1 MKPTRGEK
9 LFYGIN
15 YLFLTGCG
23 LLAVFPFLYIVS
35 VSLTPYVEVIRHGG
49 FIVFPRAITFE
60 AYRQLLSETEIPRAF
75 LNTVFITT
83 AATALG
89 LVLTTMLAYGL
100 ARKSLPGRQTIL
112 LVLLFT
118 MFFSGG
124 LIPQYLLMKWLHL
137 LDTYAVLILSGTVS
151 VFNMFVMKG
160 FFENL
165 PDGLEEAALIDGA
178 SELQTLRKIM
188 LPLSRP
194 VLATIGLFYAVGYWN
209 SYFEAVLY
217 VRDVAKHPL
226 QPVLQR
232 MLSVPDATE
241 IMGNIEDYVPSE
253 AVKMAAVVISIV
265 PILLVYPFL
274 QKHFTKGVLLGS
286 IKG

>member
-1 MKPTRGEK
+1 MKPTKGEQ

-15 YLFLTGCG
+15 YVVLTACG
-23 LLAVFPFLYIVS
+23 LLAVFPFFYIVA

-49 FIVFPRAITFE
+49 FIVFPRHITFE
-60 AYRQLLSETEIPRAF
+60 AYRQLLTESEIPRAF
-75 LNTVFITT
+75 LNSVFITAT
-83 AATALG
+83 ATALG
-89 LVLTTMLAYGL
+89 LVMTTMLAFGL
-100 ARKSLPGRQTIL
+100 ARKSLPGRQTL
-112 LVLLFT
+112 LLLLLFT
-118 MFFSGG
+118 IFFSGG
-124 LIPQYLLMKWLHL
+124 LIPQYLLMKWLGL
-137 LDTYAVLILSGTVS
+137 LNTYAVLILSGTVS

-178 SELQTLRKIM
+178 SELQTLWKVI

-194 VLATIGLFYAVGYWN
+194 VMATIGLFYAVGHWN
-209 SYFEAVLY
+209 AFFEAVLY
-217 VRDVAKHPL
+217 VRDVTKHPL

-232 MLSVPDATE
+232 MLAVPDASE
-241 IMGNIEDYVPSE
+241 ILGNIEDYVPSE
-253 AVKMAAVVISIV
+253 AVKMAAVVVSIL